1 MRIEDGDM
9 VMVSSGELAE
19 KMKGIVG
26 IVIDVMRPDEK
37 KPEDS
42 AEMQG
47 DVPLY
52 RIEFLSNRLRMP
64 DNCPIW
70 WPESEL
76 ERAE

>member
-9 VMVSSGELAE
+9 VTVVSGEMAE

-26 IVIDVMRPDEK
+26 LVIEVMRPDEK
-37 KPEDS
+37 KPEDGD
-42 AEMQG
+42 EMQG

-64 DNCPIW
+64 TNCPIW

-76 ERAE
+76 EKAE